1 MNETGGY
8 ALHVLHRNGITT
20 TCRQH
25 SPKEWSL
32 RKQKCLLFL
41 HKYMYLSKNYKSPI
55 NPSKVSWF
63 PSIKVIQIFNNQKQ
77 K

>member
-8 ALHVLHRNGITT
+8 ALHVSRRNGITT

-32 RKQKCLLFL
+32 IKQKCLLFL
-41 HKYMYLSKNYKSPI
+41 HKYMYLI
-55 NPSKVSWF
+55 
-63 PSIKVIQIFNNQKQ
+63 KQ
-77 K
+77 KLQKSY

>member
-8 ALHVLHRNGITT
+8 ALHVLRRNGIT

-32 RKQKCLLFL
+32 IKQKSLLFL
-41 HKYMYLSKNYKSPI
+41 HKYMYLI
-55 NPSKVSWF
+55 
-63 PSIKVIQIFNNQKQ
+63 KQ
-77 K
+77 KLQKSY